1 MSPLKKYFIIHWPP
15 SCIGKVLQSVKTLSL
30 HTVLFDFFYHS
41 SVRQECSFLV
51 LLLPL
56 LCDFFP
62 PGSLVGGGGEGL
74 EEGMSSCFFNLLREF
89 SFIPYVCL
97 IIFGVGREGLDE
109 ELM

>member
-1 MSPLKKYFIIHWPP
+1 MI
-15 SCIGKVLQSVKTLSL
+15 
-30 HTVLFDFFYHS
+30 FFH
-41 SVRQECSFLV
+41 LV
-51 LLLPL
+51 VW
-56 LCDFFP
+56 
-62 PGSLVGGGGEGL
+62 SGGGGEGL